1 MYVLHM
7 FVCTNTFINMYV
19 CICTHIYVC
28 THTELHVHIQNS
40 QIMNFYQDSI
50 VENLGNII
58 HKMLTKL
65 NLLFVL
71 KSVRKSGKSDFM
83 QQD

>member
-1 MYVLHM
+1 
-7 FVCTNTFINMYV
+7 MYV